1 MNLQGKVV
9 IVTGGAR
16 GIGSAASKLLAQRG
30 AKVVVNYLKN
40 QAAAEAVVSD
50 IRSSGGE
57 AIALRA
63 DVRDSHQFTKLVDAT
78 LEAFKKI
85 DILVCNAN

>member
-40 QAAAEAVVSD
+40 QDAAEAVVSD
-50 IRSSGGE
+50 IVQRRRSDCSPGRMFV
-57 AIALRA
+57 I
-63 DVRDSHQFTKLVDAT
+63 HTQFSS
-78 LEAFKKI
+78 
-85 DILVCNAN
+85 